1 MLIVQLATTR
11 LSLQLI
17 SKLNFFVEAY
27 LVEGRASK
35 SYKYFIDTFLLYQT
49 LFENGGDLMTILEMP
64 YPLYNDIILKQ
75 IEEKK
80 REKKQY
86 DQKMSQM
93 KATSGKKRR

>member
-1 MLIVQLATTR
+1 
-11 LSLQLI
+11 
-17 SKLNFFVEAY
+17 
-27 LVEGRASK
+27 
-35 SYKYFIDTFLLYQT
+35 
-49 LFENGGDLMTILEMP
+49 MTILEMP

>member
-1 MLIVQLATTR
+1 
-11 LSLQLI
+11 
-17 SKLNFFVEAY
+17 

-35 SYKYFIDTFLLYQT
+35 SYKYFVDTFLLYQV
-49 LFENGGDLMTILEMP
+49 LFDNAGDPMSILDMP

-86 DQKMSQM
+86 DQKMSQV
-93 KATSGKKRR
+93 KASQSKKSSPKRR